1 MGVGERIKKVRKQK
15 GLTQVKLAEKAGISR
30 SYLADVESDRYNP
43 SLTTL
48 MDLARALNVTASCFL
63 DDKEIDFRNLIQL
76 CKKNGLSLDSLGELL
91 EISSKELAHIKS
103 NKLPSEGTMFKIIDH
118 FDCTWDYIIGKTDS
132 PDNVVFE
139 ENSISASGLIPK
151 RPEKLGDPIE
161 LINIPSTIAAHFE
174 NMNFTEEETEE
185 ISNFINFIASK
196 RKK

>member
-48 MDLARALNVTASCFL
+48 MDLAHALNVTASCFL

-76 CKKNGLSLDSLGELL
+76 CKKNDLSLDSLGELL

-118 FDCTWDYIIGKTDS
+118 FDCTRDYIIGKTDS